1 LAEEHGLE
9 RTPSMAVANAV
20 HALAAASTGDPET
33 ARADWQLA
41 RSQLTYMKDLN
52 GWGNVQARIAL
63 AQASLALADRVG
75 AETMLRELRELLV
88 AQPDATRAHEQVAQ
102 LEDMSRRLRGTAAIG
117 ASSLTTAEL
126 RVLHY
131 LPTNLSLA
139 EIGGRLFVSRY
150 TVKTHCASIYRKLN
164 ATSRSEAVDAA
175 RRFGLLEADQ
185 VAEPV

>member
-1 LAEEHGLE
+1 
-9 RTPSMAVANAV
+9 MAVANAI
-20 HALAAASTGDPET
+20 HALAAASTGDPEA
-33 ARADWQLA
+33 ARSDWQLA
-41 RSQLTYMKDLN
+41 RSQLSYMKDLN

-63 AQASLALADRVG
+63 AQTSLVLADRAG

-88 AQPDATRAHEQVAQ
+88 PQPDATRAHAQIAQ
-102 LEDMSRRLRGTAAIG
+102 LEDMVRHLRGNAAIG

-164 ATSRSEAVDAA
+164 ATSRSEAVEAA
-175 RRFGLLEADQ
+175 RRFGLLDPAAVGETT
-185 VAEPV
+185 

>member
-1 LAEEHGLE
+1 
-9 RTPSMAVANAV
+9 
-20 HALAAASTGDPET
+20 
-33 ARADWQLA
+33 
-41 RSQLTYMKDLN
+41 MKDIN

-63 AQASLALADRVG
+63 AQTSLVLADRVG
-75 AETMLRELRELLV
+75 VETMLRELRELLV
-88 AQPDATRAHEQVAQ
+88 PQPDATRAHAQIAQV
-102 LEDMSRRLRGTAAIG
+102 EDMVRHLRSNAAIG

-164 ATSRSEAVDAA
+164 ATSRSEAVETA
-175 RRFGLLEADQ
+175 RRFGLLESA
-185 VAEPV
+185 PVGELG